1 MVDTPRPSLGSPS
14 PQSSPSRGEGA
25 GPALQA
31 PREGFRKGLPKLC
44 AVVLAAGRSERFG
57 SPKPLIQW
65 GDVSLVAHQV
75 RTLAAVEGVGE
86 VLVVTGHRADEV
98 RAALDGLPART
109 VHNPD
114 YAVGRA
120 TSVAC
125 AARALPADCDGILL
139 VSVDQPLHADALAD
153 LVASWRDAPGDII
166 RPLYE
171 GRHGHPVIFPGDLRD
186 ELAAVDDATEGPR
199 AVIRRHADRL
209 RDAPTDYPH
218 VLLNLNTRAAYDA
231 ARAAFGLPNSDAPPP
246 SGA

>member
-1 MVDTPRPSLGSPS
+1 M
-14 PQSSPSRGEGA
+14 
-25 GPALQA
+25 
-31 PREGFRKGLPKLC
+31 
-44 AVVLAAGRSERFG
+44 LAAGRSERFG
-57 SPKPLIQW
+57 SPKPLIRW

-75 RTLAAVEGVGE
+75 RTLAALDE
-86 VLVVTGHRADEV
+86 VAEVVVVTGHRAEDV

-114 YAVGRA
+114 YAQGRA

-125 AARALPADCDGILL
+125 AARAVPEDCDGILL

-153 LVASWRDAPGDII
+153 LVAGWRAAPGNIV
-166 RPLYE
+166 RPLYK

-199 AVIRRHADRL
+199 AMVRRHAARL

-231 ARAAFGLPNSDAPPP
+231 ARAAFGLPDSDAPPA